1 MVMMLIVIV
10 IIMFLPLEELVSIGF
25 NVEAAV
31 GFRNEGVALAFVMLG
46 NIDAIILVVVVAVIV
61 IMVTATVVVAVII
74 VVLLVV
80 LAEDENGTVLMNL
93 VALVETDVVEVVAPA
108 RSTAVVTL
116 ANNQDG
122 KVAPMVPIAR
132 IEWVEVLTL
141 GDASASGCGGVVA
154 ATSVINLVVGPYVA
168 GAKHVNAVA
177 AVNNWTSD
185 GQADREG
192 EGGNNGGETHDD

>member
-1 MVMMLIVIV
+1 MVMMIIV

-25 NVEAAV
+25 DVEAAV

-61 IMVTATVVVAVII
+61 IIVTATVVVVAVII
-74 VVLLVV
+74 VVLLV
-80 LAEDENGTVLMNL
+80 AEDVNGTVLMNL
-93 VALVETDVVEVVAPA
+93 VALVEMNVVEVVAPA

-116 ANNQDG
+116 ANDQDG
-122 KVAPMVPIAR
+122 KVAPMVVPIAR

-154 ATSVINLVVGPYVA
+154 AARVINLVVGQSVA
-168 GAKHVNAVA
+168 GAECANAVAVA